1 MATAL
6 TLGSVFFDAFE
17 VPQNLSDLGGVQQV
31 ATHSY
36 PGGYQTQQTFGA
48 FPSPI
53 TWSGKLT
60 GTTAMFRKNEIDRLR
75 VAGKQV
81 ALSFGDKFLLGI
93 VSSCKINVHH
103 EWLIDYTI
111 TFDPRRDISSG
122 DGPDDLLSAFDLI
135 NQVLIDLSDV
145 IAFFQLITA
154 DGSRFS
160 MPPALFPLAVTL
172 FSTTQLAVVDSFGI
186 VANIPPSS
194 AAAIYAAAQALLDAA
209 QPLAASTSP
218 FISSPSL
225 DLVGYASSIVN
236 IVRLSEATQ
245 TTLQVV
251 NPNLFLVAAQYYG
264 DATRWRQIAVAS
276 SISPPDPMPIGQF
289 TLTIPAVTA
298 QQATQ

>member
-6 TLGSVFFDAFE
+6 TLGSVFFDTFE

-36 PGGYQTQQTFGA
+36 PGGYQTQQAFGA

-75 VAGKQV
+75 VAGREV
-81 ALSFGDKFLLGI
+81 GLSFGDKFLLGI
-93 VSSCKINVHH
+93 VTACRINVHH
-103 EWLIDYTI
+103 EWLIDYNI
-111 TFDPRRDISSG
+111 TFEPRLDVSSG
-122 DGPDDLLSAFDLI
+122 DGPSDLLSAFDLI
-135 NQVLIDLSDV
+135 NQVLIALNNMISL
-145 IAFFQLITA
+145 FELI
-154 DGSRFS
+154 GSGNGFS
-160 MPPALFPLAVTL
+160 MPSGLFPLAVTL
-172 FSTTQLAVVDSFGI
+172 FNTTQLAVVGSFGI

-194 AAAIYAAAQALLDAA
+194 AAAIYAAAQALLAAA
-209 QPLAASTSP
+209 QPLTVSTNP
-218 FISSPSL
+218 FVSSPSL

-236 IVRLSEATQ
+236 IVRSSEATQ
-245 TTLQVV
+245 TTLNVV

-289 TLTIPAVTA
+289 TLTIPAVTVK
-298 QQATQ
+298 QATQ